1 VAGPATQLRQPRKAA
16 KQSDDRLVGTEY
28 PSEPLQVWA
37 VLFDPIIRLTGVR
50 PVRST
55 VGGSMPPN
63 PFRALASA
71 ASEPDLLRSLMCSGR
86 PGITRYHCASRV
98 LTISWHFVINL
109 RFSLLEARRRYA
121 KAWPGSMPSLSVKVP
136 SARFM
141 RTPVRQAADRLL
153 ISSDLARL
161 TDR

>member
-1 VAGPATQLRQPRKAA
+1 VASPAAQLRQPRKAA

-55 VGGSMPPN
+55 VGGS
-63 PFRALASA
+63 
-71 ASEPDLLRSLMCSGR
+71 SEPDLHELAAADAGAWKGLGGISMSAVVVGGA
-86 PGITRYHCASRV
+86 PGDLELPDDHCASRV

-141 RTPVRQAADRLL
+141 RTPVRQAADRC
-153 ISSDLARL
+153 
-161 TDR
+161 